1 MVRHITGRVI
11 DALSRLTAPLFSGT
25 PPRRHSSRKGSERG
39 NTLPELEHPMKRRL
53 KPGYGCN
60 KRAANAVKA
69 GGSDDNTGDNYPL
82 SKEKS
87 PVGVE
92 STLENLKKRTKST
105 VRNLNRVNLYHFIG
119 ETVVK
124 SGGIEGGQKRSVKSE
139 G

>member
-1 MVRHITGRVI
+1 
-11 DALSRLTAPLFSGT
+11 
-25 PPRRHSSRKGSERG
+25 
-39 NTLPELEHPMKRRL
+39 MKRRL

-60 KRAANAVKA
+60 KRAAKAVKA

-119 ETVVK
+119 EIVVE
-124 SGGIEGGQKRSVKSE
+124 SGGIEGGQKRSV
-139 G
+139 

>member
-1 MVRHITGRVI
+1 M
-11 DALSRLTAPLFSGT
+11 
-25 PPRRHSSRKGSERG
+25 
-39 NTLPELEHPMKRRL
+39 
-53 KPGYGCN
+53 
-60 KRAANAVKA
+60 AAKAVKA

-124 SGGIEGGQKRSVKSE
+124 GGGIEGGQKRSVKSE